1 MAARNAPEVSDV
13 SSAAP
18 VRIRLACV
26 AALLVV
32 GRAAAA
38 DNGWLPTSWF
48 PAREAD
54 AAAMFPLAEKDGPW
68 LVLATTFRGETARD
82 DARRLVH
89 ELRDRHRLQAY
100 THEKSFDYTGRQ
112 QGMGLNP
119 DGTPKTMRYAN
130 ATQVLEVA
138 VLVGDFSSCEDPR
151 GQKTLQKIKALEP
164 EALGGSRAKRGLVS
178 EFIQANREHL
188 AAVGQAAGKPPMAA
202 AMLIPN
208 PLLPA
213 DFFSRQEVDDFVQ
226 EMNAEVE
233 HCLLD
238 CPGRYTVRVAEF
250 TGAGT
255 FDAVTA
261 DTAPRPGA
269 IADPSRLIDMLR
281 GTGWR
286 DPQVRG
292 VAGESR
298 LVEAADKAHRLTE
311 ALRRAGW
318 QAWEFHDR
326 DSSLVCV
333 GSIDALTVPQGGGPP
348 VVHPEIARIV
358 AALGPDPAALAAGRV
373 MPREFGGVMLDVQ
386 PKPIDVPRAPTRRR

>member
-1 MAARNAPEVSDV
+1 VSN
-13 SSAAP
+13 AAP
-18 VRIRLACV
+18 VRIHVACV
-26 AALLVV
+26 VLVLALA
-32 GRAAAA
+32 RAAVA
-38 DNGWLPTSWF
+38 DSGWLPTSWF
-48 PAREAD
+48 PARAAD

-130 ATQVLEVA
+130 AAQVTEVA

-151 GQKTLQKIKALEP
+151 GQKTLQRIKSLEP
-164 EALGGSRAKRGLVS
+164 EALGGTRAKAGLVS
-178 EFIQANREHL
+178 EFIQANREHI
-188 AAVGQAAGKPPMAA
+188 AAVADAARKPPMAA

-213 DFFSRQEVDDFVQ
+213 DFFARQEVDDFVQ

-233 HCLLD
+233 HSLLD

-255 FDAVTA
+255 FDAGA
-261 DTAPRPGA
+261 ASPAPSGSV
-269 IADPSRLIDMLR
+269 ADPSRLLDLLR
-281 GTGWR
+281 RTGWR
-286 DPQVRG
+286 DPDVRG

-326 DSSLVCV
+326 DSSVVCV
-333 GSIDALTVPQGGGPP
+333 GSIDTLTVTQGSGPAA
-348 VVHPEIARIV
+348 VHPEITRIV
-358 AALGPDPAALAAGRV
+358 SALGPDPAALAAGRV
-373 MPREFGGVMLDVQ
+373 VPREFGGVMLDVQ